1 MAWFQ
6 DDLFYYL
13 KIASNLVAGHGSTF
27 DGVHQTNGYHPLYF
41 ALLCALTRINAG
53 FPFLCVCLCL
63 LGVLASVVSVLAI
76 RSVLQQAAP
85 ENAVLADPLAVLV
98 LVPCF
103 NTFYQGMET
112 TLTLPL
118 GFLLLAWWS
127 RALTCL
133 TPARLTPASAA
144 FGGLLAALLVLSRLD
159 SALLVVLLIAATA
172 LTRKRFLSVTPA
184 ASFSF
189 ASVLALCLVPYFT
202 LNKLHFGAWLPIS
215 GVAKQLRIHHT
226 PSLAVWRSVLQP
238 KASLYLSLAAIVLF
252 VWLRS
257 RLNPSVQVVLAS
269 AIAFRWLHFGVISV
283 VSDWPLWG
291 WYFYSVRFAILAF
304 FALAAA
310 AASRLGVIRHAKLI
324 ANSLFAVA
332 LLLLPLQTWVLDPTM
347 ADIHAVAVALS
358 RFATTHP
365 GAFAMGDRAGMVGY
379 LLPDPVYQTEGLV
392 SNLAFLD
399 HIRRED
405 DLRSTLRH
413 EGVRYYVTST
423 PAAITSDSCLL
434 ASEPA
439 LAGPDSHHMRSRFC
453 APPILTLPGAYIT
466 RVFDLEQQP

>member
-1 MAWFQ
+1 MSWFQ

-27 DGVHQTNGYHPLYF
+27 DGVHPTNGYHPLYF
-41 ALLCALTRINAG
+41 ALLAILTRIDAG

-63 LGVLASVVSVLAI
+63 LAVTASVVSVLAI
-76 RSVLQQAAP
+76 RAVLQQCAP

-127 RALTCL
+127 RAL
-133 TPARLTPASAA
+133 ARLSPLTPASAA
-144 FGGLLAALLVLSRLD
+144 QGGLLASLLVLSRLD
-159 SALLVVLLIAATA
+159 SALLVVLLVATTALARRRFPSVTRATA
-172 LTRKRFLSVTPA
+172 L
-184 ASFSF
+184 SF
-189 ASVLALCLVPYFT
+189 ACVLAVCLVPYFS
-202 LNKLHFGAWLPIS
+202 LNKLYFGAWLPLS

-226 PSLAVWRSVLQP
+226 PDLAVWRSVLQP
-238 KASLYLSLAAIVLF
+238 KASLYLSLAAILLF
-252 VWLRS
+252 LWLRS
-257 RLNPSVQVVLAS
+257 RLTPAVQVVLAS
-269 AIAFRWLHFGVISV
+269 AIAFRWLYFAVLSV

-291 WYFYSVRFAILAF
+291 WYFYSIRFSVLAF
-304 FALAAA
+304 FALTAVAI
-310 AASRLGVIRHAKLI
+310 SHRVILRHARF
-324 ANSLFAVA
+324 AADSLLAVA
-332 LLLLPLQTWVLDPTM
+332 LLLLLRQTWVLDPTM

-358 RFATTHP
+358 RFASTHP
-365 GAFAMGDRAGMVGY
+365 GVYAMGDRAGMVGY

-392 SNLAFLD
+392 SNLAYLD

-423 PAAITSDSCLL
+423 AASKYRDSCLL
-434 ASEPA
+434 VAEPA
-439 LAGPDSHHMRSRFC
+439 LAGPDSHHMRSSFC
-453 APPILTLPGAYIT
+453 APPILTLPGAYTT